1 MKAFVTALTDG
12 TVVLLVV
19 RRLYELCMSVC
30 AFVSV
35 SRLWKTRRLGACMS
49 SICANR
55 INIKMKSSHLLAKQG
70 SVDSPNTIVITSIFE
85 ALQCLLWPL
94 HWVNPY
100 VTDLL

>member
-1 MKAFVTALTDG
+1 
-12 TVVLLVV
+12 
-19 RRLYELCMSVC
+19 
-30 AFVSV
+30 
-35 SRLWKTRRLGACMS
+35 
-49 SICANR
+49 
-55 INIKMKSSHLLAKQG
+55 MKSSHLLAKQG